1 MAGVTKHIYERRII
15 EIIVQ
20 WNKEIKS
27 IIPLLPKSYDEV
39 VVLSILKKF
48 YPYEWKHA
56 EDLYKYYVTK
66 DKYLKRIKGRTRYN
80 PVKPNILIK
89 KAVWYKKVMSKKFKT
104 SYRETYYEEKR
115 KVAEDE
121 LWAKRQI
128 KIKRI
133 DECIGKALLYTQK
146 VTPSYIDKLIGLYE
160 RKNTSMMDRFYILR
174 DLKRYYNDKITQ
186 FFFKRNDT
194 ELNQQ
199 LRMEAFY
206 YLQSIGFHPRLR
218 KGKYMLLHTKNK
230 KRREYLKNYSKEHYE
245 IKGTPEELE
254 YRIDNSQSEKIKEFD
269 YFISHSSQDY
279 DSIQR
284 LISYENSNHKN
295 VFCDWINDRDYLKRH
310 LVCDATLKVLE
321 KRMKE
326 SKCLLF
332 VDSELSR
339 KSVWC
344 QYELNY
350 FKDLGK
356 KMYMVRKES
365 IDEGE
370 YNIEEMNDEWYI
382 DKDYKNLALFEGKK
396 LGVLY

>member
-1 MAGVTKHIYERRII
+1 MAGVTKHIYER
-15 EIIVQ
+15 EIIDIIIR

-27 IIPLLPKSYDEV
+27 IIPLLPECYTEV
-39 VVLSILKKF
+39 TILSSLKRF

-56 EDLYKYYVTK
+56 EDLYQYYVTK
-66 DKYLKRIKGRTRYN
+66 DRYLKRIKGRTRYN
-80 PVKPNILIK
+80 PVKPEILIK
-89 KAVWYKKVMSKKFKT
+89 KAVWCKKVLSEKFKI
-104 SYRETYYEEKR
+104 SHGETYSEEKR
-115 KVAEDE
+115 KAAEDE

-133 DECIGKALLYTQK
+133 DKRIEKALQYTQK

-174 DLKRYYNDKITQ
+174 DLKRYYNNKIIQ

-206 YLQSIGFHPRLR
+206 HLQSIGFNPRLR
-218 KGKYMLLHTKNK
+218 RGKYMLLHTKNK
-230 KRREYLKNYSKEHYE
+230 KRMEYLKNYSKEHYE

-254 YRIDNSQSEKIKEFD
+254 YRIDNSKSEKIKEFD

-279 DSIQR
+279 NSVQQ
-284 LISYENSNHKN
+284 LISHENSNNKN

-321 KRMKE
+321 KRMEE
-326 SKCLLF
+326 SKSLLF

-339 KSVWC
+339 KSIWC

-350 FKDLGK
+350 FKALGK
-356 KMYMVRKES
+356 KIYVVRKES
-365 IDEGE
+365 IDKGE
-370 YNIEEMNDEWYI
+370 YDIEEMSDNWYVNNDYQ
-382 DKDYKNLALFEGKK
+382 NLALLEGQKI
-396 LGVLY
+396 GVK